1 MAARRQRKLLGFGP
15 RWQSADPTESLTR
28 AHEVEQALQ
37 NLKEVCQQQQKVQ
50 RHGQAECAA
59 ELGEAIRLTRR
70 RGQAVES
77 FGRREDGQWLLELE
91 EALYLAERGSLEA
104 QALEAEASSEPAG
117 KRRRLSVPE
126 LYRRV
131 AEDPQLDLDAYL
143 VYSHLRRSGYRVTR
157 PAEGPDECVLASLR
171 AAGATASTS
180 LEEPLGVAV
189 AMCAKGSPCFLELAR
204 PLLPGDPGDPEP
216 GCSAEEAAAPAVAP
230 PAPPPEE
237 EAHLAPSARYAAMLQ
252 RVASL
257 ARTPNRGA
265 TQGIS
270 VHIRAPNTLDWCSAL
285 RKRLT
290 ETAPGQAA
298 GLKETKPPKAPRV
311 FEYSKHTLPNSHIV
325 YNVPKVSPAE
335 AEGETGADPRLL
347 GRNASGKVLEPARS
361 GMTMISRPAP
371 GMLPEEAVV
380 LQVTGPFGA
389 PAQKVWGF
397 DTLMVVGAGIGVT
410 PFASILRSVQL
421 RARQRET
428 IMSAATRPSAW
439 RNMVKNEAEDSRASL
454 QKLVE
459 DLVVIPKKIYFYWIC
474 RGQEEFDWF
483 CDLLADAAEGPHA
496 GIVDITLFLTGEIE
510 LSQVKKLPCASG
522 QFFGR
527 PNWGRI
533 FKQNREKHQG
543 EHVGVF
549 LCGSPIIGEEL
560 SRQSVKHSDLVG
572 TPHATRFSFFK
583 EHF

>member
-37 NLKEVCQQQQKVQ
+37 NLKEVCQQQKVQ

-157 PAEGPDECVLASLR
+157 PAEGPVKSWDLGGCPAKVHVVRPDECVLASLR

-257 ARTPNRGA
+257 AEAG
-265 TQGIS
+265 
-270 VHIRAPNTLDWCSAL
+270 V
-285 RKRLT
+285 
-290 ETAPGQAA
+290 PGRAA
-298 GLKETKPPKAPRV
+298 GKA
-311 FEYSKHTLPNSHIV
+311 SM
-325 YNVPKVSPAE
+325 
-335 AEGETGADPRLL
+335 D
-347 GRNASGKVLEPARS
+347 
-361 GMTMISRPAP
+361 
-371 GMLPEEAVV
+371 
-380 LQVTGPFGA
+380 
-389 PAQKVWGF
+389 
-397 DTLMVVGAGIGVT
+397 
-410 PFASILRSVQL
+410 
-421 RARQRET
+421 
-428 IMSAATRPSAW
+428 AW
-439 RNMVKNEAEDSRASL
+439 L
-454 QKLVE
+454 
-459 DLVVIPKKIYFYWIC
+459 
-474 RGQEEFDWF
+474 
-483 CDLLADAAEGPHA
+483 
-496 GIVDITLFLTGEIE
+496 
-510 LSQVKKLPCASG
+510 
-522 QFFGR
+522 
-527 PNWGRI
+527 
-533 FKQNREKHQG
+533 
-543 EHVGVF
+543 
-549 LCGSPIIGEEL
+549 
-560 SRQSVKHSDLVG
+560 
-572 TPHATRFSFFK
+572 
-583 EHF
+583 